1 MAKDK
6 DEFNFDDDIDSWD
19 DFDDPPPGDGGQ
31 NRNPISETART
42 VRRSALDTVFP
53 RSKRDRIILKG
64 MPKAAEE
71 AYDGYQ
77 DVASVA
83 SDIYSHTKEELVK
96 TQRSLQLQTKQ
107 LLPTMRRYLPKVV
120 TKPIENWAKKADV
133 EYQNDYDPNEA
144 AIQRMLADTFGPAG
158 GQEQSQGG
166 YPDRESRDEA
176 AEEIT
181 GERLKETIKD
191 LKQDAQQDTL
201 LQIAKDTRLTTNLQ
215 KGVMLNVQR
224 KALELSYR
232 QLFALQDLTKL
243 TQAQFD
249 REAPALDAIV
259 KNTALPDYAKEEF
272 GEITSALM
280 KRKVAEWISP
290 AKYAEGFL
298 EDIRQN
304 ATKKITSFFQ
314 DTRGIAEMLT
324 GGLDDG
330 DSDLEDKSEISPD
343 KQRQNMIQKG
353 VGLGVGALAKRFIV
367 PRRDK
372 ALDYI
377 RGRLEE
383 NEAVNNGAHKAQYV
397 FSNLSNISNSAIA
410 GERDGVLADVFRG
423 LNELGIVKPYA
434 REKATIGE
442 RSGEYL
448 SQANKFDNRSWITL
462 NEIIPTWLNEINR
475 SIRWGYGEDA
485 NLTYDITRRKMVT
498 AKNLANKARKHIA
511 ADDARDRLQKRIG
524 DVINLADDG
533 TMDPKTREM
542 FGRYLEDRLST
553 GREVNLELLQKNPD
567 ALFRI
572 AGSNHGT
579 KILDA
584 MNKKAGS
591 YKAGVH
597 EFSNVI
603 NGELGAMRGTVS
615 SYQKRLEEFRAIHG
629 DRAIMESGIFTDDET
644 DGIRADR
651 DLTDIYTKFGTLE
664 TGKIKSGRSKI
675 IEDEMN
681 RKRRN
686 GSSLNRYFREDG
698 SSVIIN
704 EDGTVT
710 EEEGKKDRRRGR
722 EKARDRNKANYKD
735 SLTIS
740 LQGLSG
746 VLYGPTKTNFV
757 ELFTKFDGLLNPG
770 DKDQSLLNAVNHQNT
785 MITEILGHI
794 KTLAETGIPV
804 LSGDEEDALA
814 EDGGSGEGK
823 RSRLSSWRRKRRL
836 AKLRKL
842 RARGRGSR
850 DSGNNEDRNR
860 RFNNAGFFGR
870 WGMMLGETAGKGA
883 DLAWRGVTGLKNKA
897 VGGANWLRGLLPA
910 SDPTKP
916 GFFKRVLG
924 FGKDGIMSGVH
935 GLGAIGRGWSGTA
948 DIYDSK
954 GNVVLEGKKMED
966 GFYFQRQGKGKKK
979 KKLTPIT
986 KLADIK
992 GTGPI
997 YDRNGVLVISQA
1009 DMEKAGELS
1018 YYKGKKWW
1026 KLTEIVG
1033 SGVGSIA
1040 NKAFGIPKSLIEFA
1054 SNPIKKATAW
1064 IVNYPDMYVAGEENP
1079 RIRGNLMRNGEYRLQ
1094 GSKKVIRSPSD
1105 ITGAVEDSTGRVVIT
1120 DGEVKNPDFKLVD
1133 RHGRKVRTPIGRVFS
1148 RITGAAGWLSK
1159 QVRKIPDK
1167 LKGLVGEDGKLR
1179 NALTNNPLTRW
1190 WNGESKGGKWFSENS
1205 FSIGGSSR
1213 NTNTILIRIYQL
1225 LNKRMAGEA
1234 ESEDWIKALGGF
1246 KGADVKKT
1254 ATRAFRRAR
1263 LLARRLNRKANGVK
1277 GFSDFKNGAFDKL
1290 KQGRD
1295 WLRAASP
1302 SSVLSSIRDK
1312 FQPDRFDQETKDR
1325 ILKSL
1330 EGRTDDVAE
1339 YYRARLNEKKKFSPR
1354 NINLGLDEKLRTL
1367 ADNLR
1372 SHQGERQI
1380 KSQRLTRNV
1389 RHIFKG
1395 KKETTDELKQRLL
1408 ERKGAA
1414 ANMYRDKL
1422 AHAVR
1427 DMGTADDIRSA
1438 PGRFKDRVLG
1448 VFKKPAASGDKAAD
1462 DNNSEKGLL
1471 RRIADSM
1478 DSMWFDN
1485 MRRSAESGGMN
1496 EGQTQNLFQRF
1507 GRRIK
1512 FKENGEQRA
1521 FFKFFRRRR
1530 RDKDFVGPM
1539 PQGGKGKKKRRGK
1552 GFGMLGTVLGMAL
1565 PVLST
1570 LASGV
1575 GSLVG
1580 WLAKAGIGRLAVG
1593 AGSVIGTVAKAAASP
1608 LAWVGRGL
1616 LAAGTAVVSA
1626 VGWPIIAA
1634 VAAGAAVLWGG
1645 YKLATRKKAEYLD
1658 KMRLAQYGYRDYD
1671 LWSSDDGA
1679 KALYMEGELKPF
1691 VTFDRNGSAMLR
1703 GLTGK
1708 EADRISQGYG
1718 IPADDQEATITFH
1731 AYAQQRFI
1739 PIYLRWLTA
1748 IRQTEGTPK
1757 LADLGD
1763 TKKVSKDTM
1772 LAIYNKTKLSK
1783 DAWQLK
1789 AIRDPREVNGGFWSG
1804 VWDAVTFSGPDD
1816 LMSAEEVVKVQ
1827 ESVKRDIDWRRADTS
1842 WFTTPDVRVNNE
1854 LIKAAPEKSQ
1864 LAQTLNAVRA
1874 KEVEKAKDLAG
1885 NKPWRAFDEVIK
1897 TNVDG
1902 EHFAG
1907 KDDLSALEAIRMKTY
1922 GLVTLDYANVNAL
1935 LRLEDATYKGIDVNT
1950 GIWKGDTDK
1959 VLDVAF
1965 PNIKKDKKRDDIIR
1979 WYRYRF
1985 LPTFI
1990 TFCLVLNR
1998 YRPGVKPS
2006 AHLMNGGYLYELG
2019 LATSKSMVQKGDF
2032 SSSVWGEDFNPFGGA
2047 VNQDP
2052 ESVKKELELL
2062 KRLSKK
2068 ADMAVRGIS
2077 EKEVNSSNIDRMR
2090 KKWERDSK
2098 YSTANTNLR
2107 DGWTRDGDKG
2117 GGASTLTS
2125 SNPLSRERSNGAGFL
2140 PPGSTPGNGGWGVE
2154 AANVGSSG
2162 LSVDSTGT
2170 YNPPKDMNAKAGMA
2184 AMIKAIKD
2192 AGITSPS
2199 EIALLLAN
2207 TKHETGGFKRVD
2219 ENLRY
2224 SPDRLLA
2231 IFPKYFRSRE
2241 DAEAVSKAGPVAI
2254 ANRVYGGRMGNN
2266 EPGDGNKYRGRGY
2279 IQVTGKDN
2287 YRMISKYA
2295 GVDFVN
2301 NPDLITSSPEMS
2313 AKATI
2318 AWWMSNPA
2326 VRKLA
2331 QNGDVI
2337 GLRKKVNGG
2346 TIGMADVKKEAGIFL
2361 RMAQNGELDRLM
2373 SESAA
2378 DAPQGQQ
2385 PVENIPATNEAR
2397 RPEVVEEAAKREGSN
2412 LAEAAGSMAVA
2423 NPAGIKD
2430 SGTPPS
2436 MEAPISQAAESAG
2449 NTYPTMSP
2457 DEKKKYE
2464 ETAKAAAAAKAPV
2477 SKPTSDSPM
2486 SEQTDTLSVQNQQL
2500 STQKLMLAELQGIN
2514 SAIASFLAAQGVAK
2528 KTGGSS
2534 SAPPANRPTVEHG
2547 QPTISNGRIG
2557 SM

>member
-19 DFDDPPPGDGGQ
+19 DFDDPPPGDGGK
-31 NRNPISETART
+31 NRNPVTETLRT
-42 VRRSALDTVFP
+42 TRRSALDTVFP
-53 RSKRDRIILKG
+53 KSKRDRIILKG

-83 SDIYSHTKEELVK
+83 SDIFSHTKEELVK
-96 TQRSLQLQTKQ
+96 TNRSLQLQTKQ
-107 LLPTMRRYLPKVV
+107 MLPTMRRYLPKIV
-120 TKPIENWAKKADV
+120 TDPVSKWANKATQ
-133 EYQNDYDPNEA
+133 EFQNDYDPNEA

-158 GQEQSQGG
+158 GSAMGGGQG
-166 YPDRESRDEA
+166 YPDKESQEEA

-181 GERLKETIKD
+181 TDRLKETIKD
-191 LKQDAQQDTL
+191 MKQDAQQDTL

-243 TQAQFD
+243 TQASFD
-249 REAPALDAIV
+249 RSAPALDAIV

-280 KRKVAEWISP
+280 KRKIAEWISP

-304 ATKKITSFFQ
+304 ATKKISAFFQ
-314 DTRGIAEMLT
+314 DTRGISEMLM

-330 DSDLEDKSEISPD
+330 DSGLDDTSEISPD
-343 KQRQNMIQKG
+343 QQRQNMAQKG

-383 NEAVNNGAHKAQYV
+383 NEAVNTTAHKAQYM
-397 FSNLSNISNSAIA
+397 FSNLSNISNSAIT
-410 GERDGVLADVFRG
+410 GERDGPLADFFRG
-423 LNELGIVKPYA
+423 LNELGIVKPYS

-448 SQANKFDNRSWITL
+448 SQVNKFDNRSWITL
-462 NEIIPTWLNEINR
+462 NEVIPGWLNEINR

-485 NLTYDITRRKMVT
+485 DMTYDITRRKFVT
-498 AKNLANKARKHIA
+498 ARSLANKARKHIA
-511 ADDARDRLQKRIG
+511 GDEARDRLQKRIG

-533 TMDPKTREM
+533 TMDPKTRES
-542 FGRYLEDRLST
+542 FGRFLEDRLST
-553 GREVNLELLQKNPD
+553 GREVNIEQLQKNPD

-572 AGSNHGT
+572 AGSNHGS
-579 KILDA
+579 KIMDA
-584 MNKKAGS
+584 LNKKGSS
-591 YKAGVH
+591 YKAGIH
-597 EFSNVI
+597 EFSNVL

-629 DRAIMESGIFTDDET
+629 DRAIMQSGVFTDD
-644 DGIRADR
+644 DLGIRADR

-675 IEDEMN
+675 IEDELA
-681 RKRRN
+681 RKRKN
-686 GSSLNRYFREDG
+686 GSAANRYFREDG
-698 SSVIIN
+698 TPVVIN
-704 EDGTVT
+704 EDGTIT
-710 EEEGKKDRRRGR
+710 EGTKDRRRGR

-746 VLYGPTKTNFV
+746 VLYGTTKTNFV
-757 ELFTKFDGLLNPG
+757 ELFSKFDGLLNPG
-770 DKDQSLLNAVNHQNT
+770 DKDQSLLNALNHQNT
-785 MITEILGHI
+785 MVTEILSHI
-794 KTLAETGIPV
+794 KRISETGIPV

-814 EDGGSGEGK
+814 EDGEGSGEGK
-823 RSRLSSWRRKRRL
+823 RSRFAAWRRKRRL
-836 AKLRKL
+836 AKLR
-842 RARGRGSR
+842 RQRNRNGRGN
-850 DSGNNEDRNR
+850 DEERNR
-860 RFNNAGFFGR
+860 RFENAGFFGR

-883 DLAWRGVTGLKNKA
+883 DLAWRGITGLKNKA
-897 VGGANWLRGLLPA
+897 VGGANWLRGLLPE

-916 GFFKRVLG
+916 GFFKRTLG
-924 FGKDGIMSGVH
+924 FGKDGIMSGVN
-935 GLGAIGRGWSGTA
+935 GVRSVVDGFNGVA

-954 GNVVLEGKKMED
+954 GNVVLEGKKLEE
-966 GFYFQRQGKGKKK
+966 GYYFQRRGKGRGAKNLVVLKTLK
-979 KKLTPIT
+979 
-986 KLADIK
+986 DIK
-992 GTGPI
+992 SDSAI
-997 YDRNGVLVISQA
+997 YDRTGKIVISLK
-1009 DMEKAGELS
+1009 DLNDAGELS
-1018 YYKGKKWW
+1018 YYRGKKWW
-1026 KLTEIVG
+1026 KLTEMVG
-1033 SGVGSIA
+1033 KTVGAAA
-1040 NKAFGIPKSLIEFA
+1040 NKVFGVPKALIDFVK
-1054 SNPIKKATAW
+1054 NPIKNAAAW
-1064 IVNYPDMYVAGEENP
+1064 VVNYPDMYVPGETNP
-1079 RIRGNLMRNGEYRLQ
+1079 RIRGNLMREGEYRLQ

-1105 ITGAVEDSTGRVVIT
+1105 ITGAVEDSTGRVIIT

-1133 RHGRKVRTPIGRVFS
+1133 RYGRKVRTPLGRVVGRVMDS
-1148 RITGAAGWLSK
+1148 ARWLK
-1159 QVRKIPDK
+1159 GKIAQLPDK
-1167 LKGLVGEDGKLR
+1167 VRGLVGEGGKLR
-1179 NALTNNPLTRW
+1179 NLVTNNPIARW
-1190 WNGESKGGKWFSENS
+1190 WNGESKEGKWFSQNS
-1205 FSIGGSSR
+1205 FSIGGSTK
-1213 NTNTILIRIYQL
+1213 NTNTILIKIYQL
-1225 LNKRMAGEA
+1225 LNKRMSGEA
-1234 ESEDWIKALGGF
+1234 ESEEWIKALGGF
-1246 KGADVKKT
+1246 KAGDVKKT
-1254 ATRAFRRAR
+1254 ATRVFRRGR
-1263 LLARRLNRKANGVK
+1263 SILRRVNRKLNKVK
-1277 GFSDFKNGAFDKL
+1277 GFSDLKNGAFDKFQ
-1290 KQGRD
+1290 QGKD
-1295 WLRAASP
+1295 WLRKTSP
-1302 SSVLSSIRDK
+1302 SQILSSVRDK

-1339 YYRARLNEKKKFSPR
+1339 YYRARLNEKRKFSPR
-1354 NINLGLDEKLRTL
+1354 NINLKLDEKLKNL

-1372 SHQGERQI
+1372 SHQGKHQI
-1380 KSQRLTRNV
+1380 KTQTLNRNV

-1395 KKETTDELKQRLL
+1395 KKETTDALKQRLL

-1422 AHAVR
+1422 AHAVQG
-1427 DMGTADDIRSA
+1427 MGAADDIRSA

-1448 VFKKPAASGDKAAD
+1448 VFKKPTSDKAAD
-1462 DNNSEKGLL
+1462 DNNSERGLL

-1485 MRRSAESGGMN
+1485 MRRSAEAGGMN

-1507 GRRIK
+1507 GRRIR
-1512 FKENGEQRA
+1512 FKESGEQRA
-1521 FFKFFRRRR
+1521 FFKFFRRPR

-1539 PQGGKGKKKRRGK
+1539 PRGGAGGKKKRK
-1552 GFGMLGTVLGMAL
+1552 GALGMLGSVMGLAL
-1565 PVLST
+1565 PILST

-1580 WLAKAGIGRLAVG
+1580 WLAKAGITRMALG
-1593 AGSVIGTVAKAAASP
+1593 AGNILKTVATAAMSP

-1616 LAAGTAVVSA
+1616 LMAGSAVVTA
-1626 VGWPIIAA
+1626 VGWPVIAA
-1634 VAAGAAVLWGG
+1634 VAAGTAILWGG

-1679 KALYMEGELKPF
+1679 KALYMEAELKPF
-1691 VTFDRNGSAMLR
+1691 VTFDRNGAAMLR
-1703 GLTGK
+1703 GLSAK
-1708 EADRISQGYG
+1708 EADRICQGYG
-1718 IPADDQEATITFH
+1718 ISAEDKEATISFH

-1757 LADLGD
+1757 LSDLGD
-1763 TKKVSKDTM
+1763 IKKVSKDTM
-1772 LAIYNKTKLSK
+1772 MAIYNKTKLDK

-1789 AIRDPREVNGGFWSG
+1789 ALKDPREVNKGFFSRA
-1804 VWDAVTFSGPDD
+1804 WDTVTFTNTA
-1816 LMSAEEVVKVQ
+1816 LLNAEEVIDVQ
-1827 ESVKRDIDWRRADTS
+1827 NSVKRELDWRPRDTS
-1842 WFTTPDVRVNNE
+1842 WFTKPDVKINGE
-1854 LIKAAPEKSQ
+1854 LVKSGEQ
-1864 LAQTLNAVRA
+1864 KTDLAKTLNSVRE

-1902 EHFAG
+1902 KHFAA
-1907 KDDLSALEAIRMKTY
+1907 KEDLSALEAIRMKTY
-1922 GLVTLDYANVNAL
+1922 GLTRLESANVNAL
-1935 LRLEDATYKGIDVNT
+1935 LRLEDAVYEGIDVNT

-1990 TFCLVLNR
+1990 TFSLVLNR

-2006 AHLMNGGYLYELG
+2006 AKLMNGGYLYELG

-2032 SSSVWGEDFNPFGGA
+2032 SSSVWGEEYNPFGGEA
-2047 VNQDP
+2047 NQDP
-2052 ESVKKELELL
+2052 KSVEKELELL

-2068 ADMAVRGIS
+2068 ADLTVRGITD
-2077 EKEVNSSNIDRMR
+2077 KEVKSSNIDRMR

-2098 YSTANTNLR
+2098 YSTANTDLR
-2107 DGWTRDGDKG
+2107 KGWTNGNEKGDGTPT
-2117 GGASTLTS
+2117 TLTS
-2125 SNPLSRERSNGAGFL
+2125 SNPLSRDRGKGAGFL
-2140 PPGSTPGNGGWGVE
+2140 PPGTTPGNGGWGAE
-2154 AANVGSSG
+2154 AANPGTSG
-2162 LSVDSTGT
+2162 LSVDETGT
-2170 YNPPKDMNAKAGMA
+2170 YTPPKDMNSKAGMA
-2184 AMIKAIKD
+2184 AMIKAMKD

-2224 SPDRLLA
+2224 SADRLLA
-2231 IFPKYFRSRE
+2231 IFPKYFRSRQ
-2241 DAEAVSKAGPVAI
+2241 DAEAVAKGGPVAI
-2254 ANRVYGGRMGNN
+2254 ANRVYGGRMGNT
-2266 EPGDGNKYRGRGY
+2266 EPGDGYKYRGRGY

-2287 YRMISKYA
+2287 YKAISKYA

-2313 AKATI
+2313 AKATL
-2318 AWWMSNPA
+2318 AWWMTNPGA
-2326 VRKLA
+2326 RKLA

-2337 GLRKKVNGG
+2337 GLRKRVNGG

-2361 RMAQNGELDRLM
+2361 RMAQNGDLDRLM

-2385 PVENIPATNEAR
+2385 PVDNIPASNEAR
-2397 RPEVVEEAAKREGSN
+2397 RPEVVESAAKREGSN
-2412 LAEAAGSMAVA
+2412 LADAAGSMSMA

-2430 SGTPPS
+2430 SAAPPP
-2436 MEAPISQAAESAG
+2436 MDTPISQAAEGAG
-2449 NTYPTMSP
+2449 QTYPTMSP
-2457 DEKKKYE
+2457 EEKTKYE
-2464 ETAKAAAAAKAPV
+2464 ETAKAAAAAKAPPP
-2477 SKPTSDSPM
+2477 KRTSDSPV
-2486 SEQTDTLSVQNQQL
+2486 SEQTDTISVQNKQLETQQL
-2500 STQKLMLAELQGIN
+2500 MLTELKSISGLLSSYLSGQGK
-2514 SAIASFLAAQGVAK
+2514 AAAAS
-2528 KTGGSS
+2528 GSS
-2534 SAPPANRPTVEHG
+2534 ATPANKPVVEHG
-2547 QPTISNGRIG
+2547 QPSISNGRIG